1 MKKQII
7 IVDDHELVAKG
18 VSKFFDNHEI
28 FEVASII
35 NDPKEALQKLPI
47 LKPEIV
53 LMDLD
58 MPGMSGLELIGRL
71 KKEMTATSFVIL
83 SMHLDKNTV
92 SKALEIGAAG
102 YVSKNSKEGEFV
114 VCVET
119 VAKGQ
124 NYYSQEA
131 LTALSQNSTSLSKT
145 SFSKISSLTPREIE
159 VLKLVADGLS
169 NKEIAEELHIAVR
182 TVETH
187 RKTIMEKLEVNKV
200 AGLVKIAVQEGL
212 V

>member
-1 MKKQII
+1 MKKQLV

-18 VSKFFDNHEI
+18 VSKFFDNHEQ
-28 FEVASII
+28 FEVGSII

-58 MPGMSGLELIGRL
+58 MPGMSGLELISRL
-71 KKEMTATSFVIL
+71 KKEMPETSFVIL

-92 SKALEIGAAG
+92 SKALEIGASG

-124 NYYSQEA
+124 NYFSQEA
-131 LTALSQNSTSLSKT
+131 LTALSQTSNNLSKT
-145 SFSKISSLTPREIE
+145 SFSKIASLTPREIE

-169 NKEIAEELHIAVR
+169 NKEIGEELHIAVR

-200 AGLVKIAVQEGL
+200 AGLVRIAVQEGL